1 MRKITEQAVNALA
14 NGTKFSSGNTVVSDG
29 KLFLH
34 GNNIVSVTGLGSIDI
49 NLCGWNTPTTRERI
63 NGVLRHYRMGSI
75 STKQGQAMLNGN
87 SIPDNGWVRV
97 TN

>member
-14 NGTKFSSGNTVVSDG
+14 NGIKFSSGNTAVRDG
-29 KLFLH
+29 KVFLH
-34 GNNIVSVTGLGSIDI
+34 GNNIVSMTGLGSIDI

-75 STKQGQAMLNGN
+75 STKQGQALLNGN
-87 SIPDNGWVRV
+87 PIPDNGWVRV